1 MVEVRLKFAVTSS
14 RRTGVKSKFSLRW
27 LVPGC
32 VVAAAAAWLVGLT
45 LLQPMPSASAAE
57 PHARAV
63 SAESAAV
70 VAARERAALAQVIY
84 ASMMEVLH
92 RHYFRRGQAVLPARA
107 MEDVFADV
115 AEQTKVE
122 GSWIAVNT
130 KAMSIHHEPKTDFE
144 KQAAAA
150 IAAGEE
156 KFEAVEKDVYRSAR
170 PIPLGEGCVNCH
182 TGMFRGPAK
191 TPRMAGLIVTVPL
204 K

>member
-1 MVEVRLKFAVTSS
+1 MV
-14 RRTGVKSKFSLRW
+14 
-27 LVPGC
+27 
-32 VVAAAAAWLVGLT
+32 
-45 LLQPMPSASAAE
+45 LLQPVPSASAAE
-57 PHARAV
+57 PRAKPVPPESPVVV
-63 SAESAAV
+63 S
-70 VAARERAALAQVIY
+70 ARERAALAHVIY
-84 ASMMEVLH
+84 ASTMEVLH

-144 KQAAAA
+144 KQAASA

-182 TGMFRGPAK
+182 TGMFRGPSK

-204 K
+204 R

>member
-1 MVEVRLKFAVTSS
+1 MA
-14 RRTGVKSKFSLRW
+14 
-27 LVPGC
+27 
-32 VVAAAAAWLVGLT
+32 
-45 LLQPMPSASAAE
+45 LLQPVPSAGAAE
-57 PHARAV
+57 PHGK
-63 SAESAAV
+63 SAAPAERAAV
-70 VAARERAALAQVIY
+70 VSARERAALAHVIY
-84 ASMMEVLH
+84 ASTMEVLH

-107 MEDVFADV
+107 MEDVFAEV
-115 AEQTKVE
+115 ADQTKVE

-144 KQAAAA
+144 KQAATA

-156 KFEAVEKDVYRSAR
+156 KFEAVEKDVFRSAR

-182 TGMFRGPAK
+182 AGMFRSPTK